1 MVTDCDEFNVF
12 ISYSRRDY
20 VDEAKNVLP
29 GNIIS
34 QIKNVFDE
42 NKITYWMDEKGIY
55 SGDEFAKV
63 IAGYIRRSKIFLF
76 VSTENSNSSEWTS
89 DEIAVARMYKKKIIP
104 FRYDDSEY
112 NESVIVFIAKLDY
125 IDYFTNP
132 KPAFQKL
139 VSSIK
144 QYLGDRKDPKIQ
156 EEIIKLSDSYQ
167 QLSTQQESIINQI
180 VEKNQS
186 LGNTTKQCPVCDT
199 MISIEASYCNRCGW
213 SFSALYGMGGNYSR
227 TYDKAQR
234 ALCQANWASIAK
246 IGLLKNEMREQEK
259 LANEKI
265 DLLNKKLYSTQ
276 QELNETIVKLRNAE
290 ENPKLPP
297 FIQQIIDDLVYVD
310 GGAFL
315 MGATP
320 EQESDCREFE
330 KPVHEVLLDSFYIGR
345 TPVTQQ
351 QWEAVMGYN
360 PSCFKGEKLPVEQ
373 VSWVDC
379 HKFINKLKSLTGKK
393 FRLLTEA
400 EWEFAARGGIKSH
413 GTIYAGGDTFDDV
426 AWYKD
431 NSDSKTHPVAT
442 KSPNE
447 LGLYDMSGNV
457 WEWCQDWDGKYP
469 SGSVTNPK
477 GPTSGSYRLFRGGS
491 WCSTPRD
498 CRISYRN
505 SYAPTFTSNY
515 LGFRL
520 AL

>member
-1 MVTDCDEFNVF
+1 MVTDNKEYDVF
-12 ISYSRRDY
+12 ISYARKDY
-20 VDEAKNVLP
+20 VDEAKNILP

-34 QIKNVFDE
+34 QIKNALDE
-42 NKITYWMDEKGIY
+42 NGISYWMDEKGIY
-55 SGDEFAKV
+55 SGDEFAKI
-63 IAGYIRRSKIFLF
+63 IAGYIRRSKVFLF

-104 FRYDDSEY
+104 FRYDDTEY
-112 NESVIVFIAKLDY
+112 NESVIVFIAKLDF

-132 KPAFQKL
+132 EPAFNKL

-144 QYLGDRKDPKIQ
+144 QYLGDRKDPLIQ
-156 EEIIKLSDSYQ
+156 EEIVKLSDNYQ
-167 QLSTQQESIINQI
+167 QLYVQQEAIINQL
-180 VEKNQS
+180 VEKNLQ

-199 MISIEASYCNRCGW
+199 LTPIDASFCSRCGW
-213 SFSALYGMGGNYSR
+213 SFSPLYGMGGNFSR
-227 TYDKAQR
+227 SYDKAQR
-234 ALCQANWASIAK
+234 ALCQANWASMAK
-246 IGLLKNEMREQEK
+246 IGLLKNEMREQEE
-259 LANEKI
+259 LALQKI
-265 DLLNKKLYSTQ
+265 QLLKQELQATQ
-276 QELNETIVKLRNAE
+276 QELSQTTAKLRYAE

-297 FIQQIIDDLVYVD
+297 FIQQILDDMVYIE
-310 GGAFL
+310 GGKFM
-315 MGATP
+315 MGATAD
-320 EQESDCREFE
+320 QESEFREFE
-330 KPVHEVLLDSFYIGR
+330 RPVHEVQLDGFHIGR

-379 HKFINKLKSLTGKK
+379 HKFISKLNALTGKK

-400 EWEFAARGGIKSH
+400 EWEYVARGGTKGH
-413 GTIYAGGDTFDDV
+413 DGKFAGGDALDDI

-447 LGLYDMSGNV
+447 LGIYDMSGNV
-457 WEWCQDWDGKYP
+457 WEWCQDWKGPFQP
-469 SGSVTNPK
+469 SPVINPK
-477 GPTSGSYRLFRGGS
+477 GPTSGSYRIFRGGS
-491 WCSTPRD
+491 WCSTPLD
-498 CRISYRN
+498 CRVSRRN

>member
-1 MVTDCDEFNVF
+1 MATKKNEYDVF

-34 QIKNVFDE
+34 QIKHVFKE
-42 NKITYWMDEKGIY
+42 NNISYWMDEEGIY

-76 VSTENSNSSEWTS
+76 VSTENSNSSDWTS
-89 DEIAVARMYKKKIIP
+89 DEIAVARMYKKTIIP

-132 KPAFQKL
+132 NPALQKL

-144 QYLGDRKDPKIQ
+144 QKLGEQKDPKIQ
-156 EEIIKLSDSYQ
+156 EEIVKLSDDYQ
-167 QLSTQQESIINQI
+167 NLYTQQDTIINQL
-180 VEKNQS
+180 VEKNQM

-199 MISIEASYCNRCGW
+199 LVSIEASFCNRCGW

-227 TYDKAQR
+227 SYDKAQR
-234 ALCQANWASIAK
+234 ALCQANWSSIAK
-246 IGLLKNEMREQEK
+246 VGLLKNEMREQEK

-265 DLLNKKLYSTQ
+265 EQLRKELHEARQD
-276 QELNETIVKLRNAE
+276 LNETIIKLKKAE

-297 FIQQIIDDLVYVD
+297 FIQQIIDNMIYVE
-310 GGAFL
+310 GGSFN
-315 MGATP
+315 MGATS
-320 EQESDCREFE
+320 EQESECRDFE
-330 KPVHEVLLDSFYIGR
+330 KPVHEVQLNDFYIGR

-360 PSCFKGEKLPVEQ
+360 PSCFKGDNLPVEQ

-379 HKFINKLKSLTGKK
+379 HRFINKLNSLTGKK
-393 FRLLTEA
+393 FRLLTES
-400 EWEFAARGGIKSH
+400 EWEYAARGGTKNN
-413 GTIYAGGDTFDDV
+413 GYKYAGGDAFDDV

-442 KSPNE
+442 KNANE
-447 LGLYDMSGNV
+447 LGIYDMSGNV
-457 WEWCQDWDGKYP
+457 WEWCQDWNGIYP
-469 SGSVTNPK
+469 SSPSLNPK
-477 GPTSGSYRLFRGGS
+477 GPTSGSYRVFRGGS
-491 WCSTPRD
+491 WCSTPYD
-498 CRISYRN
+498 CRVSYRN
-505 SYAPTFTSNY
+505 AYAPTFTSNY